1 MNTPGE
7 VKAAIVA
14 RMKSQRLSQTALSRR
29 SGVHQS
35 QVSKICAGRFKRSG
49 ANLRKICHALGL
61 GEPVVTNEAE
71 LVKLLRSIVRKHPT
85 KIAALGKTL
94 SAIRELSG

>member
-1 MNTPGE
+1 MTTPGE

-14 RMKSQRLSQTALSRR
+14 RMKSRRLSQTALGRA
-29 SGVHQS
+29 SGVDQS
-35 QVSKICAGRFKRSG
+35 QVSKICAGQFKRSG
-49 ANLRKICHALGL
+49 ANVRKICRALGL
-61 GEPVVTNEAE
+61 EEPAVANEAE